1 MAAVRKLFG
10 TDGIR
15 GRANVYPMTGDVM
28 LQLGRALALVFKLA
42 PDSGR
47 AAREGGRVPRVL
59 IGKDTRRSGYML
71 EDALAAGLCSM
82 GVNVLQVG
90 PIPTPGLAFLTVD
103 MRCDAGA
110 MITASHNPFED
121 NGVKFFS
128 RDGFKLPDEAEA
140 RIEAL
145 MDSPDLERQYAQ
157 GADIGS
163 ARRIDD
169 AAGRYIVFL
178 KKTFPRKHTQEGL
191 RIAIDCA
198 NGAAYKVA
206 PTVLEELGADVVA
219 VGNQPN
225 GANINA
231 GCGATHPAHLA
242 AFARRERADVGIAVD
257 GDADRVILCD
267 EHGEIVDGDEILA
280 MCARELKYRDE
291 LSRPAVVG
299 TVMSNLGLER
309 ALAAM
314 GLGLVRAD
322 VGDRYVV
329 EAMLRDK
336 INLGGEQSGHV
347 IFLDHNTTGDG
358 MLTALQ
364 VLALMRREERPLSE
378 LAAVMQRTPQVLKA
392 VRVRSKPPLDQLP
405 TARAVDA
412 RARARMDG
420 RGRVNIRYSGTEPV
434 ARVMIEGD
442 DAAEIEQLAD
452 ELCEAIR
459 VDIGEERA

>member
-1 MAAVRKLFG
+1 MAASRKLFG

-15 GRANVYPMTGDVM
+15 GRANIHPMTGEVM
-28 LQLGRALALVFKLA
+28 LQLGRALALVFRLG
-42 PDSGR
+42 PNGGR
-47 AAREGGRVPRVL
+47 APRVL

-128 RDGFKLPDEAEA
+128 RDGFKLPDDAEA
-140 RIEAL
+140 RIEELMGSPELDSHRAL
-145 MDSPDLERQYAQ
+145 

-169 AAGRYIVFL
+169 ASGRYIVFL
-178 KKTFPRKHTQEGL
+178 KKTFPRQHTLEGL
-191 RIAIDCA
+191 RVAIDCA

-206 PTVLEELGADVVA
+206 PTVLEELGAEVVA
-219 VGNQPN
+219 VGRQPD
-225 GANINA
+225 GTNINA
-231 GCGATHPAHLA
+231 GCGAMHPEHVA
-242 AFARRERADVGIAVD
+242 AVARQSRADVGIAVD
-257 GDADRVILCD
+257 GDADRVVLVD
-267 EHGEIVDGDEILA
+267 ERGEIVDGEQVLA
-280 MCARELKYRDE
+280 MCALDMKRRQA
-291 LSRPAVVG
+291 LSRDAVVG

-309 ALAAM
+309 ALAGM
-314 GLGLVRAD
+314 GLALVRAD

-329 EAMLRDK
+329 EAMLREK

-347 IFLDHNTTGDG
+347 VFLDQNTTGDG

-364 VLALMRREERPLSE
+364 VLGLMRREDRPLSE
-378 LAAVMQRTPQVLKA
+378 LARVMERTPQVLHA
-392 VRVRSKPPLDQLP
+392 VRVRSKPELESLP
-405 TARAVDA
+405 ELATALA
-412 RARARMDG
+412 RVERKLAG
-420 RGRVNIRYSGTEPV
+420 RGRLLVRYSGTEPV
-434 ARVMIEGD
+434 ARVMLEGD
-442 DAAEIEQLAD
+442 DRAEIETIAL
-452 ELCEAIR
+452 ELCALIER
-459 VDIGEERA
+459 EIGENS

>member
-15 GRANVYPMTGDVM
+15 GRANVHPMTGDVM
-28 LQLGRALALVFKLA
+28 LRLGRALALVFRLG
-42 PDSGR
+42 PNSRR
-47 AAREGGRVPRVL
+47 APRVL

-145 MDSPDLERQYAQ
+145 MGSTELDAQ
-157 GADIGS
+157 GALGADIGS

-178 KKTFPRKHTQEGL
+178 KKTFPRQSTLEGL
-191 RIAIDCA
+191 RVAIDCA

-219 VGNQPN
+219 VGNQPD
-225 GANINA
+225 GTNINE
-231 GCGATHPAHLA
+231 GCGAMHPEHVAEV
-242 AFARRERADVGIAVD
+242 ARRARADIGIAVD
-257 GDADRVILCD
+257 GDADRVILVD
-267 EHGEIVDGDEILA
+267 ERGEIVDGEQILA
-280 MCARELKYRDE
+280 MCALEMKRRGA
-291 LSRPAVVG
+291 LSRDAIVG

-309 ALAAM
+309 ALAGM
-314 GLGLVRAD
+314 GLALLRAD

-329 EAMLRDK
+329 ETMLREK

-347 IFLDHNTTGDG
+347 VFLDHNTTGDG

-378 LAAVMQRTPQVLKA
+378 LARVMERTPQVLRA
-392 VRVRSKPPLDQLP
+392 VRVSRKPPFEELP
-405 TARAVDA
+405 GLARALA
-412 RARARMDG
+412 RVEADLAG
-420 RGRVNIRYSGTEPV
+420 RGRILVRYSGTERV
-434 ARVMIEGD
+434 ARVMLEGD
-442 DAAEIEQLAD
+442 DRSEIETIAE
-452 ELCEAIR
+452 ELCALIKRE
-459 VDIGEERA
+459 IGEEG

>member
-1 MAAVRKLFG
+1 MAGARTLFG

-15 GRANVYPMTGDVM
+15 GRANVHPMTGEVM
-28 LQLGRALALVFKLA
+28 LRLGRALALVFRMRPQA
-42 PDSGR
+42 GH
-47 AAREGGRVPRVL
+47 APRVL
-59 IGKDTRRSGYML
+59 IGKDTRLSGYML

-110 MITASHNPFED
+110 IISASHNPFED

-128 RDGFKLPDEAEA
+128 RDGFKLPDEVEA
-140 RIEAL
+140 RIEELMGSDELETRKAL
-145 MDSPDLERQYAQ
+145 
-157 GADIGS
+157 GADIGR

-178 KKTFPRKHTQEGL
+178 KKTFPRAHTLEGL

-206 PTVLEELGADVVA
+206 PTVLEELGADVIA
-219 VGNQPN
+219 TGNTPD
-225 GANINA
+225 GTNINA
-231 GCGATHPAHLA
+231 GCGATHPEHVA
-242 AFARRERADVGIAVD
+242 AFAREHRADVGIAVD
-257 GDADRVILCD
+257 GDADRVILVD
-267 EHGEIVDGDEILA
+267 ERGEVVDGDQILA
-280 MCARELKYRDE
+280 MCALELKKRGE
-291 LSRPAVVG
+291 LARNAVVG

-309 ALAAM
+309 SLAGM
-314 GLGLVRAD
+314 GLSLIRAD

-329 EAMLRDK
+329 EAMLREK

-347 IFLDHNTTGDG
+347 VFLDHNTTGDG

-378 LAAVMQRTPQVLKA
+378 LAAVMQRAPQVLRS
-392 VRVRSKPPLDQLP
+392 VRVRAKQRFDELP
-405 TARAVDA
+405 AVWKRFQA
-412 RARARMDG
+412 TQRELEGAG
-420 RGRVNIRYSGTEPV
+420 RINLRYSGTEPV

-442 DAAEIEQLAD
+442 DQQRIEALADALCAEIQKA
-452 ELCEAIR
+452 
-459 VDIGEERA
+459 IGEERA